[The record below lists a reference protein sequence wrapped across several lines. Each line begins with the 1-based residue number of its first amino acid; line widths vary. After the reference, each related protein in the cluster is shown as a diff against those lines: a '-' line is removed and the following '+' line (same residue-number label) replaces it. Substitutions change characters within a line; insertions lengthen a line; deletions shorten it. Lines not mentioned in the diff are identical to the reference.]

1 MTISL
6 DMNKSSTMAIYRII
20 DGVLKKTSIES
31 LKSDPGAYVVASTL
45 MEIRQKLMKRVDD
58 YLIFGG
64 EDEWKLKLTRTQAL
78 AFDCW
83 FHPSNED
90 EQMQALIKEN
100 TYEYGLIVKICG
112 IINQAFY
119 T

>member
-6 DMNKSSTMAIYRII
+6 EMNKSSTMAIYRII

-31 LKSDPGAYVVASTL
+31 LKSDPGAYVVASNL

-58 YLIFGG
+58 YRIFGG
-64 EDEWKLKLTRTQAL
+64 EDEWKLKLTRAQAL

-90 EQMQALIKEN
+90 EQMQALIKN
-100 TYEYGLIVKICG
+100 NAYEYGLVTKICG
-112 IINQAFY
+112 IINQKFY
-119 T
+119 A